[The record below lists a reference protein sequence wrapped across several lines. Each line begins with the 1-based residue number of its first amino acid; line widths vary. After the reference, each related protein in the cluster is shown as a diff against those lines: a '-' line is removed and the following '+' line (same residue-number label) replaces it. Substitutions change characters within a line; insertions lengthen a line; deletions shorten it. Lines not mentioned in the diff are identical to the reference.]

1 MDDQMI
7 LEKVINH
14 RRYLHMYP
22 ELGRNEFNTQQ
33 YILNCLKSYGYE
45 ISKVETGVV
54 ADLIIDENLSMI
66 GLRADIDAL
75 PINELNDISYKS
87 KHEGVMH
94 GCGHDGHTAILLV
107 VAETLQLIR
116 NSLNVNIR
124 LIFQHD
130 EEDQGGAEDFCD
142 LGYMNEVEAIFGL
155 HIDNN
160 LSVGEIGIH
169 NNQVNAGGDEFEV
182 KILGENAHGAYPELG
197 IDTIVCASNI
207 IMSLQQI
214 VSRKI
219 SALDSTVITVGKISG
234 GTATNVIAGQTSL
247 SLTMRNLNMETRNKL
262 VPEVINTI
270 EWIAKAYDCHSEI
283 EHTPSYP
290 PLINNAKLVSYVTDN
305 VNKLGLEY
313 VYLETPTMGLED
325 FAYYASEVPG
335 AFFKLGSKMTGGPRN
350 AHSEIFDF
358 DEKALLNGVKLQ
370 IQNCINYEKNVLN

>member
-1 MDDQMI
+1 MEC
-7 LEKVINH
+7 LE
-14 RRYLHMYP
+14 
-22 ELGRNEFNTQQ
+22 
-33 YILNCLKSYGYE
+33 SYGYE

-87 KHEGVMH
+87 KYEGVMH

-116 NSLNVNIR
+116 NSLNVNVR

-160 LSVGEIGIH
+160 INVGEIGIH

-182 KILGENAHGAYPELG
+182 KILGKNAHGAYPELG

-207 IMSLQQI
+207 VMSLQQI

-234 GTATNVIAGQTSL
+234 GTATNVIAGRTNL
-247 SLTMRNLNMETRNKL
+247 SLTMRNLNMETRKRM
-262 VPEVINTI
+262 VSEVINTI
-270 EWIAKAYDCHSEI
+270 EWIAKAYGCDSEI
-283 EHTPSYP
+283 EHIPSYP
-290 PLINNAKLVSYVTDN
+290 PLINNTKLVSYVIDN

-313 VYLETPTMGLED
+313 VCLETPTMGLED

-335 AFFKLGSKMTGGPRN
+335 AFFKLGSKIAGDSRN
-350 AHSEIFDF
+350 AHSEMFDF

-370 IQNCINYEKNVLN
+370 IQNCINYEKNALN